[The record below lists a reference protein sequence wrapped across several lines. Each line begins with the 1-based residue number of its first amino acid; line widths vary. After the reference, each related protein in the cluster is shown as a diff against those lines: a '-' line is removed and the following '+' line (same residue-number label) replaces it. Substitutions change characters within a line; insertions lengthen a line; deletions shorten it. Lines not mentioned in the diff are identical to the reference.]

1 MNPLTIAGTIIG
13 AGNLGLGIWNAITGQ
28 QKANDNLQLQR
39 DTLDYQKQLQQTM
52 FDRED
57 NAVQRRAA
65 DLKAAGLSQT
75 LAAGG
80 AAQAGPVVATQAPQK
95 GKEDMEGIGAL
106 SNSLTSA
113 LAQIAT
119 TTNISKTKADE
130 ALSLAQADKLK
141 ADTVGKNIENKY
153 ADRINSQ
160 QLLLGAASL
169 ASSEISQ
176 ANAKLDS
183 VIKKFNISL
192 QAIDK
197 ARAEVALQSAEIGL
211 DAQRQDI
218 VAKVIAIENAR
229 SNQEFMESIGLPMG
243 QSLSPELQRSAVID
257 KWFKDLF
264 NKPKKSGK
272 APSGRPW

>member
-1 MNPLTIAGTIIG
+1 MDPLTIAGLITAG
-13 AGNLGLGIWNAITGQ
+13 GNLGLGVWNAITGQ
-28 QKANDNLQLQR
+28 QKTADNLQLQR
-39 DTLDYQKQLQQTM
+39 DTLDYQKNLQNTM
-52 FDRED
+52 FARED

-65 DLKAAGLSQT
+65 DLQAAGLSKT

-183 VIKKFNISL
+183 VIKKFNIFYKLLIKLVLRLLCSL
-192 QAIDK
+192 L
-197 ARAEVALQSAEIGL
+197 RLV
-211 DAQRQDI
+211 
-218 VAKVIAIENAR
+218 
-229 SNQEFMESIGLPMG
+229 
-243 QSLSPELQRSAVID
+243 
-257 KWFKDLF
+257 
-264 NKPKKSGK
+264 
-272 APSGRPW
+272 